1 MLMKSSTLDLNFPPL
16 AFTSKDSNLGVV
28 TRMNDLVSDMFNRI
42 LIFQRRIPESYTKRK
57 ENHWINK
64 QNKRFSA
71 NVYFVEIKI
80 VKKNENSY
88 ENVKLSLFIEKGLLL
103 CFGKPF
109 IASYSMTNQHY
120 MLILPVYIHVYWT
133 AKETSHQK
141 TWFEIF
147 NIAINR
153 FIFRVF
159 IIYNFLLIQSPVF
172 RLNAL

>member
-80 VKKNENSY
+80 VKK
-88 ENVKLSLFIEKGLLL
+88 KWK
-103 CFGKPF
+103 
-109 IASYSMTNQHY
+109 
-120 MLILPVYIHVYWT
+120 
-133 AKETSHQK
+133 
-141 TWFEIF
+141 
-147 NIAINR
+147 
-153 FIFRVF
+153 
-159 IIYNFLLIQSPVF
+159 
-172 RLNAL
+172 